1 MSLLMR
7 QRLLMCAAAVVAA
20 CGGKPKPMEAPVTRP
35 VVDGHAQPVDPKT
48 GPKSPSPVDR
58 FATECRDG
66 LVAARDTLPTILA
79 VSGQRTV
86 VNTLGPYNQ
95 VLIGLSQSGA
105 LAGLYAEV
113 HPDEQIRDAAR
124 TCEQEVATFASEL
137 SLNRDLYHAI
147 AAIDVASADAETRR
161 FVEHTL
167 RDFRRAGV
175 DRDDATRQRLKEI
188 DEELTKLGQQF
199 SKNLAEDVRAI
210 EVDDAKQLE
219 GLPEDFVAG
228 HPRGADGKIRIT
240 TDYPDYNPFM
250 TYAANDG
257 LRKQLYV
264 QYRSRGGEQNEQ
276 LMQEILTLRAE
287 KATLLGYANW
297 ADYITE
303 DKMIKSGKKAAEFI
317 DRVWKLADKRAKRDY
332 DELLKQLKTGDKG
345 ARAVGD
351 WQKMWLENQ
360 VKKEKYEVSSEE
372 VRQYFP
378 YQPVLDGLL
387 DITAILYDIKYVPA
401 TDARPWHEDVK
412 AYDVVR
418 GSDQGTIKVGRIYLD
433 MHPRDG
439 KYKHAAQFTL
449 KDGVAGVQLPE
460 GVLVCNFPNPRTS
473 GGPALMEHDDVVT
486 MFHEFGHLMHH
497 VLGGNHRWVRQSGVA
512 TEHDFVEA
520 PSQMFEEWAWNYET
534 LSRFAR
540 HQQSGEVI
548 PKQLVEKMRR
558 ADKFG
563 IGTQTVQQ
571 MFYAAM
577 SLNFHTAD
585 PAKLNQLDE
594 MKRLQKK
601 YTPFAYVD
609 GTRFNASFGHLVG
622 YSAMYYTYMW
632 SLVIAKDLLT
642 PFQKKGL
649 MSTDVTY
656 AYRDKVLAPGGTEDA
671 ADLVKHFLG
680 REYSFEAFEKYLSE

>member
-1 MSLLMR
+1 MRQSLLI
-7 QRLLMCAAAVVAA
+7 AAVAASAA
-20 CGGKPKPMEAPVTRP
+20 CGGTPKPSEAPVTRP
-35 VVDGHAQPVDPKT
+35 VVDVVP
-48 GPKSPSPVDR
+48 PKSKTPSSPPDPVAR
-58 FATECRDG
+58 FVAECNAG
-66 LVAARDTLPTILA
+66 LGQARTVLPGILA
-79 VSGQRTV
+79 VQGERSPA
-86 VNTLGPYNQ
+86 NTLEPYND

-113 HPDEQIRDAAR
+113 HPDEKIRDAAR
-124 TCEQEVATFASEL
+124 TCEQEVATFAAEL
-137 SLNRDLYHAI
+137 QLNRELYQAI
-147 AAIDVASADAETRR
+147 ASLDVSKVDPETRR

-175 DRDDATRQRLKEI
+175 DRDDATRQRLKQI

-199 SKNLAEDVRAI
+199 SKTLAEDVRSI
-210 EVDDAKQLE
+210 EIDDRSRLA

-228 HPRGADGKIRIT
+228 HPAGADGKIRIT

-250 TYAANDG
+250 TYAQDDG

-264 QYRSRGGEQNEQ
+264 QSRSRGGEQNEQ
-276 LMQEILTLRAE
+276 LMQELLTLRAE
-287 KATLLGYANW
+287 KAKLLGYANW

-303 DKMIKSGKKAAEFI
+303 DKMIKSAKNASNFI

-332 DELLKQLKTGDKG
+332 DELLKQLRSVDKG
-345 ARAVGD
+345 AKAVGD
-351 WQKMWLENQ
+351 WQKIWLENQ
-360 VKKEKYEVSSEE
+360 VKKNKYQVSAEE

-378 YQPVLDGLL
+378 YQQVLDGLL
-387 DITAILYDIKYVPA
+387 DITATIYDLSYVPVP
-401 TDARPWHEDVK
+401 DAPRWHDEVK
-412 AYDVVR
+412 VYDVV
-418 GSDQGTIKVGRIYLD
+418 QGKNGQKLGRIYLD

-449 KDGVAGVQLPE
+449 KDGVAGRQLPE
-460 GVLVCNFPNPRTS
+460 GVLVCNFPNPNTTS
-473 GGPALMEHDDVVT
+473 GPALMEHDDVVT

-497 VLGGNHRWVRQSGVA
+497 VLGGNHHWVRQSGVA

-534 LSRFAR
+534 LSRFAKH
-540 HQQSGEVI
+540 HQTGQVI
-548 PKQLVEKMRR
+548 PKELVEKMRR

-563 IGTQTVQQ
+563 LGTQTVQQ
-571 MFYAAM
+571 MFYAAL

-585 PAKLNQLDE
+585 PARLNQLEE

-601 YTPFAYVD
+601 YTPFGYVD
-609 GTRFNASFGHLVG
+609 GTRFHAGFGHLVG

-642 PFQKKGL
+642 PFQKHSL

-656 AYRDKVLAPGGTEDA
+656 AYRDKVLAPGGARDA
-671 ADLVKHFLG
+671 ADLVKEFLG
-680 REYSFEAFEKYLSE
+680 REYSFEAFEHYLSE